1 MKKLLIISIVVYGA
15 SLQVNAQTVVYNDK
29 LLAQLTK
36 NQAVRLASNESYLKS
51 YERQKKTYD
60 DINQKI
66 AQVVAIQEY
75 IYDKLTNVNSAIRQ
89 GKQLYYLSKTF
100 SQIGINA
107 NDVLSLT
114 AQHPE
119 YAILLNRFYIG
130 ATQELLKMQSE
141 LTNDILHEEN
151 DFLMDPYDRQE
162 LIQNLSTKAQMIN
175 GYLICIKIRLKN
187 AKKTPYIYQI
197 PTINTY
203 VNLDRMIVKGIIEKY
218 KFILSVK

>member
-1 MKKLLIISIVVYGA
+1 MKKLLTLSIAVYGA
-15 SLQVNAQTVVYNDK
+15 SLQLNAQTLVYNDK
-29 LLAQLTK
+29 LLVQLTK
-36 NQAVRLASNESYLKS
+36 NQAVRLASNESYLNS
-51 YERQKKTYD
+51 YEKQKKTYD
-60 DINQKI
+60 DVNQKI
-66 AQVVAIQEY
+66 AQIVAIQEY

-100 SQIGINA
+100 AQIGINA

-203 VNLDRMIVKGIIEKY
+203 ANLDRMIVKGIIEKY

>member
-1 MKKLLIISIVVYGA
+1 MKKLLTLSIAVYGA
-15 SLQVNAQTVVYNDK
+15 SLQLNAQTLVYNDK
-29 LLAQLTK
+29 LLVQLTK

-51 YERQKKTYD
+51 YEKQKKIYD
-60 DINQKI
+60 DVNQKI
-66 AQVVAIQEY
+66 AQIVAIQEY

-100 SQIGINA
+100 AQIGINA

-141 LTNDILHEEN
+141 LMNDILHEEN

>member
-1 MKKLLIISIVVYGA
+1 MKKLLTLSIAVYGA
-15 SLQVNAQTVVYNDK
+15 SLQLNAQTLVYNDK
-29 LLAQLTK
+29 LLVQLTK
-36 NQAVRLASNESYLKS
+36 NQAVRLASNESYLNS
-51 YERQKKTYD
+51 YEKQKKIYD
-60 DINQKI
+60 DVNQKI
-66 AQVVAIQEY
+66 AQIVAIQEY

-100 SQIGINA
+100 AQIGINA
-107 NDVLSLT
+107 NDVLSMT

>member
-1 MKKLLIISIVVYGA
+1 MKKLLTLSIAVYGA
-15 SLQVNAQTVVYNDK
+15 SLQLNAQTLVYNDK
-29 LLAQLTK
+29 LLVQLTK

-51 YERQKKTYD
+51 YEKQKKIYD
-60 DINQKI
+60 DVNQKI
-66 AQVVAIQEY
+66 AQIVAIQEY

-89 GKQLYYLSKTF
+89 GKQLYYLSRTF
-100 SQIGINA
+100 AQIGINA

>member
-1 MKKLLIISIVVYGA
+1 MFCAIILTAFLKL
-15 SLQVNAQTVVYNDK
+15 NAQTVVYNDK
-29 LLAQLTK
+29 LLIQLTK
-36 NQAVRLASNESYLKS
+36 NQAVRLASNESYLNS
-51 YERQKKTYD
+51 YEKQKKTYD
-60 DINQKI
+60 EINQKI
-66 AQVVAIQEY
+66 AQVVAIQEF
-75 IYDKLTNVNSAIRQ
+75 IYDKLTNINSAIKQ

-100 SQIGINA
+100 VQIGINA

-151 DFLMDPYDRQE
+151 DFLMDPYDRQV

-187 AKKTPYIYQI
+187 ARKTPYIYQI

-203 VNLDRMIVKGIIEKY
+203 VNLDRMIIKGIIEKY
-218 KFILSVK
+218 KFILSVN

>member
-1 MKKLLIISIVVYGA
+1 MEKLLFLFLAVFGA
-15 SLQVNAQTVVYNDK
+15 YVQLSAQTVVYNDK
-29 LLAQLTK
+29 LLVQLTK
-36 NQAVRLASNESYLKS
+36 NQAVRLASNESYLNS
-51 YERQKKTYD
+51 YEKQKKIYD
-60 DINQKI
+60 DVNQKI
-66 AQVVAIQEY
+66 AQIVAIQEY

-100 SQIGINA
+100 AQIGINA

>member
-1 MKKLLIISIVVYGA
+1 MKKLLTLSIAVYGA
-15 SLQVNAQTVVYNDK
+15 SLQLNAQTVVYNDK

-36 NQAVRLASNESYLKS
+36 NQAVRLASNESYLNS
-51 YERQKKTYD
+51 YEKQKKTYD

-66 AQVVAIQEY
+66 AQIVAIQEY

-100 SQIGINA
+100 AQIGINA

>member
-1 MKKLLIISIVVYGA
+1 MKKLLTLSIAVYGA
-15 SLQVNAQTVVYNDK
+15 SLQLNAQTLVYNDK
-29 LLAQLTK
+29 LLVQLTK

-51 YERQKKTYD
+51 YEKQKKIYD
-60 DINQKI
+60 DVNQKI
-66 AQVVAIQEY
+66 AQIVAIQEY

-100 SQIGINA
+100 AQIGINS

>member
-1 MKKLLIISIVVYGA
+1 MKKLLTLSIAVYGA
-15 SLQVNAQTVVYNDK
+15 SLQLNAQTLVYNDK
-29 LLAQLTK
+29 LLVQLTK
-36 NQAVRLASNESYLKS
+36 NQAVRLASNESYLNS
-51 YERQKKTYD
+51 YEKQKKIYD
-60 DINQKI
+60 DVNQKI

-100 SQIGINA
+100 AQIGINA

>member
-1 MKKLLIISIVVYGA
+1 MKKLLTLSIAVYGA
-15 SLQVNAQTVVYNDK
+15 SLQLNAQTLVYNDK
-29 LLAQLTK
+29 LLVQLTK

-51 YERQKKTYD
+51 YEKQKKIYD
-60 DINQKI
+60 DVNQKI
-66 AQVVAIQEY
+66 AQIVAIQEY

-100 SQIGINA
+100 AQIGINA

-141 LTNDILHEEN
+141 LTSDILHEEN

>member
-1 MKKLLIISIVVYGA
+1 MKKLLTLSIAVYGA
-15 SLQVNAQTVVYNDK
+15 SLQLNAQTLVYNDK
-29 LLAQLTK
+29 LLVQLTK

-51 YERQKKTYD
+51 YEKQKKIYD
-60 DINQKI
+60 DVNQKI
-66 AQVVAIQEY
+66 AQIVAIQEY

-100 SQIGINA
+100 AQIGINA

>member
-1 MKKLLIISIVVYGA
+1 MKKLLIISVVVYGA
-15 SLQVNAQTVVYNDK
+15 SLQLSAQTVVYNDK

-36 NQAVRLASNESYLKS
+36 NQAVRLASNESYLNS
-51 YERQKKTYD
+51 YEKQKKTYD

-66 AQVVAIQEY
+66 AQIVAIQEY

-100 SQIGINA
+100 AQIGINA
-107 NDVLSLT
+107 NDVLSMT

>member
-1 MKKLLIISIVVYGA
+1 MKKLLFLSLAFFGA
-15 SLQVNAQTVVYNDK
+15 YVQLSAQTVVYNDK
-29 LLAQLTK
+29 LLVQLTK

-51 YERQKKTYD
+51 YEKQKKTYD
-60 DINQKI
+60 DVNQKI
-66 AQVVAIQEY
+66 AQIVAIQEY
-75 IYDKLTNVNSAIRQ
+75 IYDKLTNVNSAIKQ

-100 SQIGINA
+100 AQIGIDA

-141 LTNDILHEEN
+141 LMNNILHEEN